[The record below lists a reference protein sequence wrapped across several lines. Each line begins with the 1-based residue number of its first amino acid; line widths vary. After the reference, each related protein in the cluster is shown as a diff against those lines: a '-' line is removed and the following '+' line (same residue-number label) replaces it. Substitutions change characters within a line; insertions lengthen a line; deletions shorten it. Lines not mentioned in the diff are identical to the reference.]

1 MCKEKI
7 LPDDSW
13 EKERD
18 CMDISITSATEETF
32 LSKPGQTKKS
42 EESVGTSSRI
52 AQEEQLPFGE
62 RENRREEISTGDF
75 VRLLWSQY
83 DSEREKSSSEQSSE
97 RLTEN
102 AIQHVGI
109 SPADRETLTG
119 NAIQH
124 VGVSSVDQETSVG
137 NAIQHVE
144 VFPADREADLRRELK
159 RNPDGLLE
167 YGRQRGWLDPQ
178 DLLEAEKPLLRR
190 QAARILHEFLRKE
203 CGEADEADWGSA
215 GELAD
220 LYDCRVCV
228 NHVAQVY
235 AKGIMGP
242 MSCKLERVCETS
254 ERVPEENQE
263 KIKLFGMEKKV
274 SHREAA
280 VITARA
286 LDRKR
291 RRKPEDFSG
300 DAAKNTKTDW
310 DKNSWEKQY
319 QRKHCQGK
327 QYQKRPY
334 QGKQYQKIQCQ
345 GKRYQEIQC
354 QGKQYQERPY
364 QGKRYQEIQCQ
375 GTQYQRIQCQGR
387 QHHEIQYPEDICRG
401 SRITK
406 QEAENL
412 LRKDKAP
419 VFWDVRSREEYER
432 EHLSGAVNVPM
443 TEILDAPE
451 KWADSVGENGVILG
465 CNAGYRSQ
473 IAADCLAEAGCREV
487 YFLGWDAE

>member
-1 MCKEKI
+1 MCKEKV
-7 LPDDSW
+7 LPEARW

-18 CMDISITSATEETF
+18 RTDISITSAVEDAF
-32 LSKPGQTKKS
+32 LSELDQVKRPG
-42 EESVGTSSRI
+42 ENVRTSSRI
-52 AQEEQLPFGE
+52 DQEEHLPFGE
-62 RENRREEISTGDF
+62 RENRWEGISTGDF

-83 DSEREKSSSEQSSE
+83 DSEREKGLSGQSSE
-97 RLTEN
+97 KLTGN
-102 AIQHVGI
+102 AIQRMGN
-109 SPADRETLTG
+109 SPADRETSTG

-124 VGVSSVDQETSVG
+124 AGVSPVDQETLTG
-137 NAIQHVE
+137 NVIQHTE
-144 VFPADREADLRRELK
+144 VSPADREADLRREL
-159 RNPDGLLE
+159 RRDPHGLLE
-167 YGRQRGWLDPQ
+167 YGRQRGWLEPQ
-178 DLLEAEKPLLRR
+178 DLLEAEKPLIRR

-215 GELAD
+215 GKLAD

-242 MSCKLERVCETS
+242 MSCSMEGVSEPS
-254 ERVPEENQE
+254 ERVSEENQE
-263 KIKLFGMEKKV
+263 KIKIFGMEKRV

-280 VITARA
+280 VITART

-319 QRKHCQGK
+319 QGK

-334 QGKQYQKIQCQ
+334 QGKQYQEIQCQ

-432 EHLSGAVNVPM
+432 GHLSGAGNVPIVNVPM

-465 CNAGYRSQ
+465 CDAGYRSQ

-487 YFLGWDAE
+487 YFLGWEAE

>member
-1 MCKEKI
+1 MCKGKV
-7 LPDDSW
+7 LPETGW

-18 CMDISITSATEETF
+18 RTDIFTTSAAEDAL
-32 LSKPGQTKKS
+32 LSEPGQARRAG
-42 EESVGTSSRI
+42 ESIRTDLRI
-52 AQEEQLPFGE
+52 NQEEWLPFKE
-62 RENRREEISTGDF
+62 RENGQEGISTGDF

-83 DSEREKSSSEQSSE
+83 DSEREKSSSDQSPE
-97 RLTEN
+97 K
-102 AIQHVGI
+102 
-109 SPADRETLTG
+109 LTG

-124 VGVSSVDQETSVG
+124 VEVS
-137 NAIQHVE
+137 
-144 VFPADREADLRRELK
+144 PADRETGLRREF
-159 RNPDGLLE
+159 RRDPHGLLE
-167 YGRQRGWLDPQ
+167 YGRQRGWLEPQ

-242 MSCKLERVCETS
+242 VSCSMEGVRETS

-263 KIKLFGMEKKV
+263 KIKIFGMEKKV

-300 DAAKNTKTDW
+300 DAAKNSKTDW
-310 DKNSWEKQY
+310 GKNSWEEQY
-319 QRKHCQGK
+319 LGKH
-327 QYQKRPY
+327 Y
-334 QGKQYQKIQCQ
+334 QGKT
-345 GKRYQEIQC
+345 
-354 QGKQYQERPY
+354 YQER
-364 QGKRYQEIQCQ
+364 RYRGTQYQ
-375 GTQYQRIQCQGR
+375 GTQYQGTQCQGR
-387 QHHEIQYPEDICRG
+387 QHHEIQCPEDICRG
-401 SRITK
+401 IRITK
-406 QEAENL
+406 QEAEGL
-412 LRKDKAP
+412 LRRDKAP

-432 EHLSGAVNVPM
+432 GHLSGAGNVPIVNVPM

-451 KWADSVGENGVILG
+451 KWADSIGENGVILG
-465 CNAGYRSQ
+465 CDAGYRSQ
-473 IAADCLAEAGCREV
+473 IAADCLAEVGCREV
-487 YFLGWDAE
+487 YFLGWEAE